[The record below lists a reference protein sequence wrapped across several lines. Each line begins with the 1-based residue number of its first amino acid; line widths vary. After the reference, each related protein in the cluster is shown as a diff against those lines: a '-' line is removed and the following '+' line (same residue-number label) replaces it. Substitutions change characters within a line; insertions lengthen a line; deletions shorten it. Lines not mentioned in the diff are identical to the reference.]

1 MFLLHV
7 IAIISLFNLQ
17 HWLAFIKKSEKDKRP
32 FRFEFINDTFTNL

>member
-7 IAIISLFNLQ
+7 IAIISLFKLQ
-17 HWLAFIKKSEKDKRP
+17 HWFAFIKKSEKAVCP